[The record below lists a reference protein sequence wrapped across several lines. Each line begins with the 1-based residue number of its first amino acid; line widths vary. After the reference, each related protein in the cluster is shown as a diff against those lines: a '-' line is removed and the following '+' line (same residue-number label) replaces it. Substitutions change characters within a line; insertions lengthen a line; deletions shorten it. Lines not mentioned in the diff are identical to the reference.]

1 MCHGKGSEHHFGH
14 GCFPF
19 AGKDFPHM
27 MKRIGRHIHECMG
40 RFGSWVPYNLEK
52 LETGYLIVV
61 PLPGRTKED
70 VNVSLI
76 GNSLNIKAAK
86 PKTDEKET
94 SEEKTKEHRHPF
106 LKYFFTFIDVDMDIV
121 LPADADLDSIK
132 SIMSNGVLKIKLGK
146 KPSRNIDVNNEG
158 NN

>member
-1 MCHGKGSEHHFGH
+1 MCHGEGSEHPFGH

-19 AGKDFPHM
+19 AGKDFPDM
-27 MKRIGRHIHECMG
+27 MKRIGRHINECMG

-52 LETGYLIVV
+52 LESGYLIVV
-61 PLPGRTKED
+61 PLPGRKKED
-70 VNVSLI
+70 INISLI

-86 PKTDEKET
+86 PKT
-94 SEEKTKEHRHPF
+94 SEEINDDKEKPGIPFFRHGF
-106 LKYFFTFIDVDMDIV
+106 SFMDVDMDIT

-146 KPSRNIDVNNEG
+146 KPSRNIDINTEG

>member
-1 MCHGKGSEHHFGH
+1 MCHGTGSEHHFGH

-52 LETGYLIVV
+52 LENGYLIVV

-70 VNVSLI
+70 INVSLI

-86 PKTDEKET
+86 PKT
-94 SEEKTKEHRHPF
+94 SEETKDDKEKPGIPFFRHGF
-106 LKYFFTFIDVDMDIV
+106 SFMDVDMDIV

-146 KPSRNIDVNNEG
+146 KPSRNIDINTEG